1 MDSIKL
7 ASIKDI
13 SDVFKVI
20 LLSDGSLLSSINLMK
35 NTTNEGILSAE
46 QPKGLS
52 KLLIIDNVSALWNV
66 PKSISDLIFLI
77 FSYEKICLFL
87 TMFWYLIFWLEQ
99 FHKFFVQYFRLF
111 FLVVKPTFFIKILVW
126 H

>member
-52 KLLIIDNVSALWNV
+52 KLLIIDNVSAL
-66 PKSISDLIFLI
+66 
-77 FSYEKICLFL
+77 
-87 TMFWYLIFWLEQ
+87 
-99 FHKFFVQYFRLF
+99 
-111 FLVVKPTFFIKILVW
+111 
-126 H
+126 